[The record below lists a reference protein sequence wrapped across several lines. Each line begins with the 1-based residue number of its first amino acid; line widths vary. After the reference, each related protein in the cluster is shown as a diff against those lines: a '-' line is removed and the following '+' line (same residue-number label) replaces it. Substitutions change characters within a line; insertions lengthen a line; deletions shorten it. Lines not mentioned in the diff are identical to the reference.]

1 MLDHPRKLL
10 RDTSQYK
17 PFRELTEGKIPALRM
32 LAAQLLAIDIQKGH
46 HSSVED
52 ARVCMLLYRR
62 YRTEW
67 EKHLKRRPQF
77 HQNRLKTLNSDENKR
92 VIPSPSSRIPQH

>member
-1 MLDHPRKLL
+1 
-10 RDTSQYK
+10 
-17 PFRELTEGKIPALRM
+17 
-32 LAAQLLAIDIQKGH
+32 
-46 HSSVED
+46 
-52 ARVCMLLYRR
+52 MLLYRR